1 MTKIL
6 IFIAVEITSSC
17 PYALKMAACQ
27 LLYEI
32 TAFFME
38 NPSVKSK
45 IDCHVSPRREEHS
58 NTASVKQTVGFKR
71 RRKTIR
77 VSIINFRNPQSLG
90 NLNGS

>member
-1 MTKIL
+1 
-6 IFIAVEITSSC
+6 
-17 PYALKMAACQ
+17 MAACQ

-45 IDCHVSPRREEHS
+45 IDCHLSPRREEQSS
-58 NTASVKQTVGFKR
+58 NAASIKQTVGFKR

-77 VSIINFRNPQSLG
+77 VSIINFRIQHV
-90 NLNGS
+90 NLESSWLESNITWLTY